1 MLHRVLL
8 TGFEP
13 FGGYTDNSSWEVA
26 QRVASCGVEGVDVEV
41 VAVQLPV
48 SFARVGEVL
57 RSAIEL
63 HTPDLV
69 IMLGQTTATDCVRLE
84 RVALN
89 MMDSRKADNDGYIA
103 DEEPIYEGEESAL
116 FTSLP
121 IKSFRSAI
129 EVQGIAVKITNS
141 AGLYVCNRTY
151 YEALRLCREREG
163 LQAIFVHLPLCEG
176 QTLSQP
182 DKKSMPLGDMCRA
195 VQTIIE
201 ETNDKN
207 REV

>member
-13 FGGYTDNSSWEVA
+13 FGGYSENSSWEVA

-48 SFARVGEVL
+48 SFARVGEFL

-63 HTPDLV
+63 HTPDFV
-69 IMLGQTTATDCVRLE
+69 IMLGQSGTTDRVKLE

-89 MMDSRKADNDGYIA
+89 MMDSAMGDNDGTKPN
-103 DEEPIYEGEESAL
+103 EEPIYKGEDNAL

-121 IKSFRSAI
+121 IKQLCSAI
-129 EVQGIAVKITNS
+129 EAQGIAVKISNS
-141 AGLYVCNRTY
+141 AGLYVCNRVY
-151 YEALRLCREREG
+151 YEALRLCSEREEM
-163 LQAIFVHLPLCEG
+163 QSIFVHLPLYDV
-176 QTLSQP
+176 QTSFKT
-182 DKKSMPLGDMCRA
+182 DNKTMPLGDMCRA

-201 ETNDKN
+201 EII
-207 REV
+207 

>member
-1 MLHRVLL
+1 M
-8 TGFEP
+8 
-13 FGGYTDNSSWEVA
+13 
-26 QRVASCGVEGVDVEV
+26 ASCGVEGVEV
-41 VAVQLPV
+41 VAEQLPV

-69 IMLGQTTATDCVRLE
+69 IMLGQTTITDCVRLE

-89 MMDSRKADNDGYIA
+89 MMDSAMGDNDGVKP

-129 EVQGIAVKITNS
+129 EAQGIAVKITNS

-201 ETNDKN
+201 EIK
-207 REV
+207 

>member
-48 SFARVGEVL
+48 SFARVGKVL

-69 IMLGQTTATDCVRLE
+69 IMLGQTTTTDCVRLE

-129 EVQGIAVKITNS
+129 EAQGIAVKITNS

-182 DKKSMPLGDMCRA
+182 DKKSMLLGDMCRA

>member
-1 MLHRVLL
+1 MLHKVLI

-13 FGGYTDNSSWEVA
+13 FGGNTINSSWEVA
-26 QRVASCGVEGVDVEV
+26 RRVVSCSVGGMEV
-41 VAVQLPV
+41 VAEQLPV

-63 HTPDLV
+63 HTPDFV
-69 IMLGQTTATDCVRLE
+69 IMLGQSGTTDRVKLE

-89 MMDSRKADNDGYIA
+89 MMDSGKGDNDGA
-103 DEEPIYEGEESAL
+103 KPDEEPIYEGEDSAL

-121 IKSFRSAI
+121 IKRLRSAI
-129 EVQGIAVKITNS
+129 DEKGIAVKISNS

-151 YEALRLCREREG
+151 YEALRMCKERAM
-163 LQAIFVHLPLCEG
+163 QAIFIHLPLYEG
-176 QTLSQP
+176 QSSSQT
-182 DKKSMPLGDMCRA
+182 DKKTMPLGDMCRA

-201 ETNDKN
+201 EIK
-207 REV
+207 

>member
-1 MLHRVLL
+1 MLKVLI

-13 FGGYTDNSSWEVA
+13 FGDYSENSSWEVA
-26 QRVASCGVEGVDVEV
+26 RQVASCGVEGAEV
-41 VAVQLPV
+41 VAEQLPV

-69 IMLGQTTATDCVRLE
+69 IMLGQSSVADRIKLE

-89 MMDSRKADNDGYIA
+89 MMDSAMGDNDGVKP
-103 DEEPIYEGEESAL
+103 DEEPIYKGEESAL

-121 IKSFRSAI
+121 IKRLRSAI
-129 EVQGIAVKITNS
+129 EAKGINVKISNS
-141 AGLYVCNRTY
+141 AGLYVCNCTY
-151 YEALRLCREREG
+151 YEALRLCKERAM
-163 LQAIFVHLPLCEG
+163 QAIFVHLPLYEG
-176 QTLSQP
+176 QSSSQT
-182 DKKSMPLGDMCRA
+182 DKKTMPLGDMCRA

-201 ETNDKN
+201 ETSDKN
-207 REV
+207 GTI

>member
-1 MLHRVLL
+1 MLHKVLI

-13 FGGYTDNSSWEVA
+13 FGEYSENSSWEVA
-26 QRVASCGVEGVDVEV
+26 QRVASCGVEGAEV
-41 VAVQLPV
+41 VAAQLPV

-63 HTPDLV
+63 HTPDFV
-69 IMLGQTTATDCVRLE
+69 IMLGQSGTTDRVKLE

-89 MMDSRKADNDGYIA
+89 MMDSAMGDNDGTKPN
-103 DEEPIYEGEESAL
+103 EEPIYKGEDNAL

-121 IKSFRSAI
+121 IKQLRSAI
-129 EVQGIAVKITNS
+129 EGQGIAVKISNS

-151 YEALRLCREREG
+151 YEALRMCKERAM
-163 LQAIFVHLPLCEG
+163 QAIFVHLPLCKE
-176 QTLSQP
+176 QTSHQT

-201 ETNDKN
+201 EMK
-207 REV
+207 

>member
-26 QRVASCGVEGVDVEV
+26 QRVASCGVEMRAVEV
-41 VAVQLPV
+41 VAVRLPV

-89 MMDSRKADNDGYIA
+89 MMDSVMGDNDGLKP

-121 IKSFRSAI
+121 IKRLRSAI
-129 EVQGIAVKITNS
+129 EAQGIAVKISNS
-141 AGLYVCNRTY
+141 AGLYLCNRTY

-201 ETNDKN
+201 EIK
-207 REV
+207 

>member
-1 MLHRVLL
+1 MKRILI

-13 FGGYTDNSSWEVA
+13 FGGYAENSSWAVA
-26 QRVASCGVEGVDVEV
+26 ERVAARGASNAEV
-41 VAVQLPV
+41 VVEPLPV
-48 SFARVGEVL
+48 SYRRVAQAL
-57 RSAIEL
+57 RLAVAKHNPDAIIL
-63 HTPDLV
+63 
-69 IMLGQTTATDCVRLE
+69 LGQSALSDRVKLE

-89 MMDSRKADNDGYIA
+89 LMDATRGDNDGYTP
-103 DEEPIYEGEESAL
+103 DEEPIDPNGAAAL
-116 FTSLP
+116 FTGLP
-121 IKSFRSAI
+121 IKRLHRAI
-129 EVQGIAVKITNS
+129 AERNVAVKISNS

-163 LQAIFVHLPLCEG
+163 LQAIFVHLPLYEG

-201 ETNDKN
+201 EIYDKN

>member
-1 MLHRVLL
+1 MLRILI

-13 FGGYTDNSSWEVA
+13 FGEYHENSSWEVA
-26 QRVASCGVEGVDVEV
+26 QRVASCGIEMGEVEV

-57 RSAIEL
+57 RSTIEL

-69 IMLGQTTATDCVRLE
+69 IMLGQSETTDKVKLE

-89 MMDSRKADNDGYIA
+89 MMDSAMGDNDGVKP
-103 DEEPIYEGEESAL
+103 DEEPIYEGEESSL

-121 IKSFRSAI
+121 IKQLRSAI
-129 EVQGIAVKITNS
+129 EGHGIAVKISNS

-151 YEALRLCREREG
+151 YEALRMCKERAM
-163 LQAIFVHLPLCEG
+163 QAIFVHLPLYEG
-176 QTLSQP
+176 QTSHQT
-182 DKKSMPLGDMCRA
+182 DNKSMTLGEMCRA

-201 ETNDKN
+201 EI
-207 REV
+207 R

>member
-1 MLHRVLL
+1 MLKVLI

-13 FGGYTDNSSWEVA
+13 FGDYSENSSWEVA
-26 QRVASCGVEGVDVEV
+26 RQVASCGVEGVEV
-41 VAVQLPV
+41 VAEQLPV

-69 IMLGQTTATDCVRLE
+69 IMLGQTTITDCVRLE

-89 MMDSRKADNDGYIA
+89 MMDSAMGDNDGVKP

-129 EVQGIAVKITNS
+129 EAQGIAVKITNS

-201 ETNDKN
+201 EIK
-207 REV
+207 